1 MKTKVA
7 LVTCP
12 EYGVLYPPLSLAYLA
27 AALRNR
33 DYEVVSFDF
42 NIQLFNA
49 FPKEQGSVYWDL
61 ANSELWR
68 DRKIIEKTVSQE
80 RFDAWAEAILQQEPY
95 LVGFSIY
102 STNEFT
108 SLMLAEKIKAR
119 NDKIK
124 IIFGGPYIRRDKN
137 IAENIINQPCVD
149 IVVVG
154 EGEITLQE
162 IVEAYEKEERVQ
174 YCKGAII
181 KSGGKIV
188 DCGVR
193 EAINDLD
200 SLPFADFSD
209 FKFANYKESL
219 VPLLASRGCLYN
231 CAFCNEK
238 SFWQDYRCRSAED
251 VIAEIKLQI
260 LNYGVN
266 DFRFNDLMLNGNLV
280 ELEKF
285 CDRLIQEGIKITWS
299 GYISVRKMDK
309 RLLEKMKHSGCN
321 FLFCGIESGSQN
333 ILNKF
338 KKGVEIET
346 AEELLRLLA
355 EVRIR
360 VHTGWIVGFPDE
372 SDSDF
377 KQTVDFIK
385 RNRKYMERISLPNL
399 MTIPPGS
406 PIFKDPLK
414 FGVKLIISAGEWF
427 DNTTTLE
434 IRQARIDYLNK
445 YIATGQEGGLE

>member
-33 DYEVVSFDF
+33 DYEVISFDF
-42 NIQLFNA
+42 NIQLFNE
-49 FPKEQGSVYWDL
+49 FTQEQRDIYWDL
-61 ANSELWR
+61 SNSELWR
-68 DRKIIEKTVSQE
+68 DRKIIEKTVSKE
-80 RFDAWAEAILQQEPY
+80 RFDAWAEAILREEPS

-108 SLMLAEKIKAR
+108 SLMLADRIKAK

-124 IIFGGPYIRRDKN
+124 IIFGGPFISREN
-137 IAENIINQPCVD
+137 VVAENLINQPCVD
-149 IVVVG
+149 IVVIG

-162 IVEAYEKEERVQ
+162 HVENYEKTKEVR
-174 YCKGAII
+174 YCKGSII
-181 KSGGKIV
+181 KSGGQII
-188 DCGVR
+188 DCGMR
-193 EAINDLD
+193 KPISDLN

-209 FKFANYKESL
+209 FKFASYKESL
-219 VPLLASRGCLYN
+219 VPLLASRGCLFN

-238 SFWQDYRCRSAED
+238 SFWQDYRYRSAND

-260 LNYGVN
+260 LNYGIT
-266 DFRFNDLMLNGNLV
+266 DFRFNDLMLNGNLN
-280 ELEKF
+280 ELENF

-299 GYISVRKMDK
+299 GYITVRKMDR
-309 RLLEKMKHSGCN
+309 RLVEKMKHSGCK
-321 FLFCGIESGSQN
+321 FLFFGIESGSQN

-338 KKGVEIET
+338 KKGVEIIV

-355 EVRIR
+355 GVGIR

-385 RNRKYMERISLPNL
+385 RNRQYMERISPPNL
-399 MTIPPGS
+399 MSIPPGS
-406 PIFKDPLK
+406 PIFKDPIK
-414 FGVKLIISAGEWF
+414 FGVKRFISAADWF

-434 IRQARIDYLNK
+434 TRQARLDYLNK
-445 YIATGQEGGLE
+445 YIATGQEGG